1 MTTASEANN
10 VQKIQ
15 DGFLASTRKIWLA
28 GLGALSTFED
38 ESAQLLD
45 QLVEKGKSVE
55 ARGRKQVSKAKKE
68 IETTTES
75 FSGKLD
81 RQVADVLQRMGVPSK
96 SQVETLTL
104 RVEKLTDQ
112 VDRLASA
119 SKVASA
125 KPPAKKT
132 TAKKN

>member
-1 MTTASEANN
+1 MTTVNEANN

-38 ESAQLLD
+38 ESVQLLD

-68 IETTTES
+68 IETSTET
-75 FSGKLD
+75 FTGKMD
-81 RQVADVLQRMGVPSK
+81 QQIADVLQRMGVPSK
-96 SQVETLTL
+96 SQVEALTL

-112 VDRLASA
+112 VDRLAGA
-119 SKVASA
+119 TKKAPA
-125 KPPAKKT
+125 KQAAKKT
-132 TAKKN
+132 TSTKN

>member
-1 MTTASEANN
+1 MTTLNEAKN

-28 GLGALSTFED
+28 GLGALSTFEA
-38 ESAQLLD
+38 ESVQLLD

-55 ARGRKQVSKAKKE
+55 ARGRKHVSNAKKE
-68 IETTTES
+68 FETTTES

-81 RQVADVLQRMGVPSK
+81 QQIADVLQRMGVPSK
-96 SQVETLTL
+96 GQVEALTL

-112 VDRLASA
+112 VDRLAGA
-119 SKVASA
+119 TK
-125 KPPAKKT
+125 KTPAKRTVQKS
-132 TAKKN
+132 TARKN